1 MKKILMVAMAVFA
14 CVASAG
20 VLDRVTM
27 SRYQAKLNER
37 QLVGRET
44 VVIGGVTN
52 IVTMY
57 RQSGV
62 EWAVTNAPKVFRGTL
77 AVKKYSRLK
86 VYVVCV
92 QMGLWEKLEAWL
104 KTQNVNGVNAYTAFM
119 LANEL
124 TADNELFIPMMQ
136 AAKTALG
143 VDDATIKAVLAAS
156 EM

>member
-1 MKKILMVAMAVFA
+1 
-14 CVASAG
+14 
-20 VLDRVTM
+20 
-27 SRYQAKLNER
+27 
-37 QLVGRET
+37 
-44 VVIGGVTN
+44 
-52 IVTMY
+52 
-57 RQSGV
+57 
-62 EWAVTNAPKVFRGTL
+62 
-77 AVKKYSRLK
+77 
-86 VYVVCV
+86 
-92 QMGLWEKLEAWL
+92 MGLWEKLEVWL

>member
-1 MKKILMVAMAVFA
+1 MKRIMMICAIVATASAMAIDA
-14 CVASAG
+14 
-20 VLDRVTM
+20 VTV
-27 SRYQAKLNER
+27 SRFQAKANER

-52 IVTMY
+52 LVTTY

-62 EWAVTNAPKVFRGTL
+62 EWTVTNAVKNFTGVL

-86 VYVVCV
+86 VYVACV
-92 QMGLWEKLEAWL
+92 QMGLWEKLEVWL

>member
-1 MKKILMVAMAVFA
+1 MKKTLMVAMAVLA

-62 EWAVTNAPKVFRGTL
+62 EWAVTNTPKVFRGTL
-77 AVKKYSRLK
+77 AVKRYSRLK
-86 VYVVCV
+86 VYVACV
-92 QMGLWEKLEAWL
+92 QMGLWEKLEVWL

-124 TADNELFIPMMQ
+124 MADDPIFMPMLE
-136 AAKTALG
+136 AAAGALG
-143 VDDATIKAVLAAS
+143 VGESTIQAILAAA

>member
-1 MKKILMVAMAVFA
+1 MKRIMMICAIVATASAMAIDA
-14 CVASAG
+14 
-20 VLDRVTM
+20 VTV
-27 SRYQAKLNER
+27 SRFQAKANER

-52 IVTMY
+52 LVTTY

-62 EWAVTNAPKVFRGTL
+62 EWTVTNAVKNFTGVL

-86 VYVVCV
+86 VYVACV
-92 QMGLWEKLEAWL
+92 QMGLWERLEAWL

-143 VDDATIKAVLAAS
+143 VDDATIQAVLAVA

>member
-1 MKKILMVAMAVFA
+1 MICAIVATASAMAIDA
-14 CVASAG
+14 
-20 VLDRVTM
+20 VTV
-27 SRYQAKLNER
+27 SRFQAKANER

-52 IVTMY
+52 LVTTY

-62 EWAVTNAPKVFRGTL
+62 EWTVTNAVKNFTGVL

-86 VYVVCV
+86 VYVACV
-92 QMGLWEKLEAWL
+92 QLGLWEKLEAWL

-124 TADNELFIPMMQ
+124 TADNELFIPMIQ

-143 VDDATIKAVLAAS
+143 VDDATIQAVLAAS

>member
-1 MKKILMVAMAVFA
+1 MICAIVATASAMAIDA
-14 CVASAG
+14 
-20 VLDRVTM
+20 VTV
-27 SRYQAKLNER
+27 SRFQAKANER

-52 IVTMY
+52 LVTTY

-62 EWAVTNAPKVFRGTL
+62 EWTVTNAVKNFTGVL

-86 VYVVCV
+86 VYVACV
-92 QMGLWEKLEAWL
+92 QLGLWEKLEAWL

-143 VDDATIKAVLAAS
+143 VDDATIQAVLAAS

>member
-1 MKKILMVAMAVFA
+1 MICAIVATASAMAIDA
-14 CVASAG
+14 
-20 VLDRVTM
+20 VTV
-27 SRYQAKLNER
+27 SRFQAKANER

-52 IVTMY
+52 LVTTY

-62 EWAVTNAPKVFRGTL
+62 EWTVTNAVKNFTGVL

-86 VYVVCV
+86 VYVACV
-92 QMGLWEKLEAWL
+92 QLGLWEKLEAWL

-124 TADNELFIPMMQ
+124 TADNELFIPMIQ

-143 VDDATIKAVLAAS
+143 VDDATIQAVLAAA

>member
-1 MKKILMVAMAVFA
+1 MKKILMVAMAVLA

-27 SRYQAKLNER
+27 SRYQAKFNER

-52 IVTMY
+52 LVTTY

-62 EWAVTNAPKVFRGTL
+62 EWTVTNAVKNFTGVL

-92 QMGLWEKLEAWL
+92 QMGLWEKLEVWL

>member
-1 MKKILMVAMAVFA
+1 MKRIMMICAIVATASAMAIDA
-14 CVASAG
+14 
-20 VLDRVTM
+20 VTV
-27 SRYQAKLNER
+27 SRFQAKANER

-52 IVTMY
+52 LVTTY

-62 EWAVTNAPKVFRGTL
+62 EWTVTNAVKNFTGVL
-77 AVKKYSRLK
+77 AVKRYSRLK
-86 VYVVCV
+86 VYVACV

-104 KTQNVNGVNAYTAFM
+104 KTQDVNGINAYTAFM

-143 VDDATIKAVLAAS
+143 VDDATIQAVLAAS

>member
-1 MKKILMVAMAVFA
+1 MKRIMMICAIVATASVMAIDA
-14 CVASAG
+14 
-20 VLDRVTM
+20 VTV
-27 SRYQAKLNER
+27 SRFQAKANER

-52 IVTMY
+52 LVTTY

-62 EWAVTNAPKVFRGTL
+62 EWTVTNAVKNFTGVL

-86 VYVVCV
+86 VYVACV
-92 QMGLWEKLEAWL
+92 QLGLWEKLEAWL

-124 TADNELFIPMMQ
+124 MADDPIFMPMLE
-136 AAKTALG
+136 AAAGALG
-143 VDDATIKAVLAAS
+143 VGESTIQAVLAAA

>member
-1 MKKILMVAMAVFA
+1 MKRIMMICAIVATASAMAIDA
-14 CVASAG
+14 
-20 VLDRVTM
+20 VTV
-27 SRYQAKLNER
+27 SRFQAKANER

-52 IVTMY
+52 LVTTY

-62 EWAVTNAPKVFRGTL
+62 EWTVTNAVKNFTGVL

-86 VYVVCV
+86 VYVACV

-104 KTQNVNGVNAYTAFM
+104 KTQDVNGINAYTAFM

-143 VDDATIKAVLAAS
+143 VDDATIQAVLAAS

>member
-1 MKKILMVAMAVFA
+1 MKRIMMICAIVATASAMAIDA
-14 CVASAG
+14 
-20 VLDRVTM
+20 VTV
-27 SRYQAKLNER
+27 SRFQAKANER

-52 IVTMY
+52 LVTTY

-62 EWAVTNAPKVFRGTL
+62 EWTVTNAVKNFTGVL

-86 VYVVCV
+86 VYVACV
-92 QMGLWEKLEAWL
+92 QMGLWEKLEVWL

-143 VDDATIKAVLAAS
+143 VDDATIQAVLAAS

>member
-1 MKKILMVAMAVFA
+1 MKRIMMMCAIAATACAMAIDA
-14 CVASAG
+14 
-20 VLDRVTM
+20 VTV
-27 SRYQAKLNER
+27 SRFQAKANER
-37 QLVGRET
+37 QLIGRET

-52 IVTMY
+52 LVTTY

-62 EWAVTNAPKVFRGTL
+62 EWTVTNAVKNFTGVL

-92 QMGLWEKLEAWL
+92 QMGLWEKLEVWL

-143 VDDATIKAVLAAS
+143 VDDATIQAVLAAA

>member
-1 MKKILMVAMAVFA
+1 MKRIMMICAIVATASAMAIDA
-14 CVASAG
+14 
-20 VLDRVTM
+20 VTV
-27 SRYQAKLNER
+27 SRLQAKANER

-44 VVIGGVTN
+44 VVIAGVTN
-52 IVTMY
+52 LVTTY

-62 EWAVTNAPKVFRGTL
+62 EWTVTNAVKNFTGVL

-86 VYVVCV
+86 VYVACV
-92 QMGLWEKLEAWL
+92 KMGLWEKLEAWL
-104 KTQNVNGVNAYTAFM
+104 KTQDVNGVNAYTAFM

-143 VDDATIKAVLAAS
+143 VDDATIQAVLTAA

>member
-1 MKKILMVAMAVFA
+1 MKRIMMICAIVATASAMAIDA
-14 CVASAG
+14 
-20 VLDRVTM
+20 VTV
-27 SRYQAKLNER
+27 SRFQAKANER

-52 IVTMY
+52 LVTTY

-62 EWAVTNAPKVFRGTL
+62 EWTVTNAVKNFTGVL

-92 QMGLWEKLEAWL
+92 QMGLWEKLEVWL

-124 TADNELFIPMMQ
+124 TADNELFIPMLE

-143 VDDATIKAVLAAS
+143 VDDATIKAVLAAA

>member
-1 MKKILMVAMAVFA
+1 MKRIMMICAIVATASAMAIDA
-14 CVASAG
+14 
-20 VLDRVTM
+20 VTV
-27 SRYQAKLNER
+27 SRFQAKANER

-52 IVTMY
+52 LVTTY

-62 EWAVTNAPKVFRGTL
+62 EWTVTNAVKVFRGTL

-86 VYVVCV
+86 VYVACV
-92 QMGLWEKLEAWL
+92 QMGLWERLEAWL
-104 KTQNVNGVNAYTAFM
+104 KMQNVNGVNAYTAFM

-143 VDDATIKAVLAAS
+143 VDDATIQAVLAAA

>member
-1 MKKILMVAMAVFA
+1 MKRIMMICAIVATASAMAIDA
-14 CVASAG
+14 
-20 VLDRVTM
+20 VTV
-27 SRYQAKLNER
+27 SRFQAKANER

-52 IVTMY
+52 LVTTY

-62 EWAVTNAPKVFRGTL
+62 EWTVTNAVKNFTGVL

-86 VYVVCV
+86 VYVACV

-143 VDDATIKAVLAAS
+143 VDDATIQAVLAAS

>member
-1 MKKILMVAMAVFA
+1 MKRIMMICAIVATASAMAIDA
-14 CVASAG
+14 
-20 VLDRVTM
+20 VTV
-27 SRYQAKLNER
+27 SRFQAKANER

-62 EWAVTNAPKVFRGTL
+62 EWSVTNTPKVFRGTL
-77 AVKKYSRLK
+77 AVKRYSRLK
-86 VYVVCV
+86 VYVACV
-92 QMGLWEKLEAWL
+92 QMGLWEKLEVWL

-143 VDDATIKAVLAAS
+143 VDDATIQAVLAAA

>member
-1 MKKILMVAMAVFA
+1 MKRIMMICAIVATASAMAIDA
-14 CVASAG
+14 
-20 VLDRVTM
+20 VTV
-27 SRYQAKLNER
+27 SRFQAKANER

-52 IVTMY
+52 LVTTY

-62 EWAVTNAPKVFRGTL
+62 EWTVTNAVKNFTGVL

-86 VYVVCV
+86 VYVACV
-92 QMGLWEKLEAWL
+92 QMGLWERLEAWL
-104 KTQNVNGVNAYTAFM
+104 KTQNVNGINAYTAFM

-124 TADNELFIPMMQ
+124 TADNELFIPMLE
-136 AAKTALG
+136 AAKAALG
-143 VDDATIKAVLAAS
+143 VDDATIKAVLAAA

>member
-1 MKKILMVAMAVFA
+1 MKRIMMICAIVATASAMAIDA
-14 CVASAG
+14 
-20 VLDRVTM
+20 VTV
-27 SRYQAKLNER
+27 SRFQAKANER

-52 IVTMY
+52 LVTTY

-62 EWAVTNAPKVFRGTL
+62 EWTVTNAVKNFTGVL

-86 VYVVCV
+86 VYVACV
-92 QMGLWEKLEAWL
+92 QMGLWEKLEVWL

-124 TADNELFIPMMQ
+124 MADDPIFMPMLE
-136 AAKTALG
+136 AAAGALG
-143 VDDATIKAVLAAS
+143 VGESTIQAILAAA

>member
-1 MKKILMVAMAVFA
+1 MKRIMMICAIVATASAMAIDA
-14 CVASAG
+14 
-20 VLDRVTM
+20 VTV
-27 SRYQAKLNER
+27 SRLQAKANER

-52 IVTMY
+52 LVTTY

-62 EWAVTNAPKVFRGTL
+62 EWTVTNAVKNFTGVL

-86 VYVVCV
+86 VYVACV
-92 QMGLWEKLEAWL
+92 QMGLWERLEAWL

-143 VDDATIKAVLAAS
+143 VDDATIQAVLAAA

>member
-1 MKKILMVAMAVFA
+1 MKRIMMICAIVATASAMAIDA
-14 CVASAG
+14 
-20 VLDRVTM
+20 VTV
-27 SRYQAKLNER
+27 SRFQAKANER

-52 IVTMY
+52 LVTTY

-62 EWAVTNAPKVFRGTL
+62 EWTVTNAVKNFTGVL

-86 VYVVCV
+86 VYVACV
-92 QMGLWEKLEAWL
+92 QLGLWEKLEAWL

-143 VDDATIKAVLAAS
+143 VDDATIQAVLAAS

>member
-1 MKKILMVAMAVFA
+1 MKRIMMICAIVATASAMAIDA
-14 CVASAG
+14 
-20 VLDRVTM
+20 VTV
-27 SRYQAKLNER
+27 SRFQAKANER

-52 IVTMY
+52 LVTTY

-62 EWAVTNAPKVFRGTL
+62 EWTVTNAVKNFTGVL

-86 VYVVCV
+86 VYVACV
-92 QMGLWEKLEAWL
+92 QLGLWEKLEVWL

>member
-1 MKKILMVAMAVFA
+1 MKRIMMICAIVATASAMAIDA
-14 CVASAG
+14 
-20 VLDRVTM
+20 VTV
-27 SRYQAKLNER
+27 SRFQAKANER

-52 IVTMY
+52 LVTTY

-62 EWAVTNAPKVFRGTL
+62 EWTVTNAVKNFTGVL

-86 VYVVCV
+86 VYVACV
-92 QMGLWEKLEAWL
+92 QMGLWEKLEVWL

-143 VDDATIKAVLAAS
+143 VDDATMKAVLAAA

>member
-1 MKKILMVAMAVFA
+1 MKRIMMICAIVATASAMAIDA
-14 CVASAG
+14 
-20 VLDRVTM
+20 VTV
-27 SRYQAKLNER
+27 SRFQAKANER

-52 IVTMY
+52 LVTTY

-62 EWAVTNAPKVFRGTL
+62 EWTVTNAVKNFTGVL

-92 QMGLWEKLEAWL
+92 QMGLWEKLEVWL